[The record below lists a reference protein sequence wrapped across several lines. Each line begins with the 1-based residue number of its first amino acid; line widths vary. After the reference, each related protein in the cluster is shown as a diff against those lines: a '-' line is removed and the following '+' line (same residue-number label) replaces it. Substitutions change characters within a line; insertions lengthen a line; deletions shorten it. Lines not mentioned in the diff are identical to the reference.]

1 MVCEEMV
8 KEIIMNK
15 GKRKYICTMI
25 MVLFVFAMTAC
36 GKKNGADLYEKG
48 LELTEVL
55 VEAVESDDYWES
67 MGFGSDE
74 FLDYVEDMREGKY
87 TEPKKVYV
95 LTVSDK
101 GVENLLEELD
111 LEDASERLQQ
121 TIIYKMFGSIT
132 TRFNAQMGSTPLAV
146 SSVYNVSTSFV
157 CDDAQESCV
166 YIYEYKKGLPVVVTF
181 AVGEDNAVTAT
192 AGFLMSVDLLDD
204 LKETLDDTEFY
215 DELGI
220 EIEELDID

>member
-1 MVCEEMV
+1 M
-8 KEIIMNK
+8 
-15 GKRKYICTMI
+15 
-25 MVLFVFAMTAC
+25 
-36 GKKNGADLYEKG
+36 
-48 LELTEVL
+48 
-55 VEAVESDDYWES
+55 
-67 MGFGSDE
+67 
-74 FLDYVEDMREGKY
+74 
-87 TEPKKVYV
+87 
-95 LTVSDK
+95 
-101 GVENLLEELD
+101 
-111 LEDASERLQQ
+111 
-121 TIIYKMFGSIT
+121 
-132 TRFNAQMGSTPLAV
+132 
-146 SSVYNVSTSFV
+146 